1 MTMTRN
7 TTQEFFRTADLALC
21 GALCVLG
28 FVVEEVDRVDTRRSV
43 FIFRSSDELRE
54 VVSGYWRGELRV
66 EPQAYFNQL
75 KVLKARIYER

>member
-1 MTMTRN
+1 MTMNRN
-7 TTQEFFRTADLALC
+7 TTQDFFRTADLALC

-28 FVVEEVDRVDTRRSV
+28 FVVNEVDRTEVRRSV
-43 FIFRSSDELRE
+43 FIFESSDELRE
-54 VVSGYWRGELRV
+54 TIDRYWRGELRV

>member
-7 TTQEFFRTADLALC
+7 ATQEFFRTADLALC

-28 FVVEEVDRVDTRRSV
+28 FVVEEMDRANARRSV
-43 FIFRSSDELRE
+43 FIFKSSAALRDAVDE
-54 VVSGYWRGELRV
+54 YWRGELRV

>member
-1 MTMTRN
+1 MTRN
-7 TTQEFFRTADLALC
+7 ATQEFFRTADLALC

-28 FVVEEVDRVDTRRSV
+28 FVVDEVDRVEARRSV
-43 FIFRSSDELRE
+43 FIFKNSIELE
-54 VVSGYWRGELRV
+54 AAVSGYWRGELRV